1 MERFFVSDSHEVMTT
16 LILLLLFLFG
26 WNWHYTCLVSLHVFL
41 SATTLIYRFHFPI
54 FSLQT
59 PKVSFQIFS
68 VSDVSCVWVL
78 NL

>member
-1 MERFFVSDSHEVMTT
+1 
-16 LILLLLFLFG
+16 
-26 WNWHYTCLVSLHVFL
+26 VSLHVFL
-41 SATTLIYRFHFPI
+41 SASTLIYRSHFPI

-78 NL
+78 HL